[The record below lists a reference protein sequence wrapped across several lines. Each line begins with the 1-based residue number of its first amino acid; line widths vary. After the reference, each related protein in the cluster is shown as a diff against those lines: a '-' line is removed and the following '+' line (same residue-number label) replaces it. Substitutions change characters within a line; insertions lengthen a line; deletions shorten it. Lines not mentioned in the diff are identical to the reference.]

1 MARNQTFSVSLN
13 LLTQNFQKGV
23 KTIQSSLNNLK
34 MQFRNFA
41 AALGAGIGISEVMS
55 NMIDSAKKLDKA
67 QTVLKNVS
75 DGIEG
80 YGQNQRFVMDLS
92 KKYNQELTTLMGN
105 YAKFHSAASNAG
117 MALEDQQYIYESL
130 TRAAAFYNLT
140 ADETNGVML
149 AVNQMISKGK
159 VSSEE
164 LRRQLGERLPG
175 AMNLAAQAMGVSTAE
190 LDKMIRDGKVMAT
203 DLLPKLAKELNKV
216 TRNIDVDTLQGAL
229 NRVENSFTNLTSK
242 LNIGKTYKNILNGV
256 SGGLDYIA
264 ENLRKV
270 KQSIAIAIGT
280 LAGKPMIQKITTTW
294 TDFFSN
300 LESSVEKSKKKLDR
314 LRESA
319 MIHSTRHGI
328 KIDADTLQ
336 PLGPAPVDPKALK
349 SYERLKFLADDYA
362 DTQKI
367 LAKQQDEL
375 NNKIG
380 TMGKKFAVG
389 LKNILKF
396 VGVQAMY
403 MAIAAAISAIVTKLV
418 SWYTE
423 QKRIKNLIEDTREEL
438 DKMVNEIGGQ
448 ETSLSTNLSVY
459 ENEDGTATET
469 ERIAALKRIN
479 ELLGLE
485 GKAAF
490 TLESANKDVNKAV
503 KDRIALI
510 KKEQEY
516 QARLSKQI
524 ELQNKQKELE
534 NEKEKNLE
542 EKEKLREQLKT
553 SPTQDVKMMRAAKMN
568 SLDTRNKQIDAELGK
583 IAEMLKEN
591 GDELEKLEA
600 GASERQTEIAKT
612 GSTGGGGGDELTGV
626 TAEYKEIQDEY
637 NKNLRTLN
645 KQKEHQLLT
654 EDEYNKELEK
664 LVLKTAESILAL
676 NNFDENTDAFA
687 KGIID
692 AAKVYVANAQKED
705 KVKDELDNY
714 YKSVNELKQ
723 QYRNGLITSKQLSDG
738 MFDLLEEVVM
748 TVGGMKKLSGAASN
762 LAMMFKQ
769 QSRRRVFDA
778 IADESAPQMG
788 EFDTTLSYKKES
800 SEMYQENADYIRDYA
815 SQLDTYIESLKE
827 YKDEL
832 TGDDLDKLNDY
843 IDELETNLDKL
854 TTQADSFA
862 QAAKFAEVQE
872 DIKNMKKE
880 LAEGIWDNISG
891 IATAAERL
899 TNSFKSMKETLNNPE
914 VDGWEKFI
922 TIFTTIISTI
932 ETIVSVIKTF
942 NTALQIAEGLS
953 MAMTAAEAAGIP
965 VEIEKIAL
973 MTAEAQ
979 VAKQVAVAKHMSAA
993 ASVPY
998 PANLAAI
1005 ASTSAALAAAFA
1017 AIPAFAEGGY
1027 VKSASTIGDH
1037 NLVRVNGN
1045 ELILNT
1051 QQQGTLWNLLNGSGI
1066 MNGSGSG
1073 NVSFEIRGDKL
1084 VGVLNNYKK
1093 KKSK

>member
-13 LLTQNFQKGV
+13 LLTKNFQNGV

-41 AALGAGIGISEVMS
+41 AALGAGIGIGEVMS

-67 QTVLKNVS
+67 QTVLRNVS
-75 DGIEG
+75 DDIEG
-80 YGQNQRFVMDLS
+80 YGQNQRFVMEIS
-92 KKYNQELTTLMGN
+92 KKYNQELTTLMNN

-130 TRAAAFYNLT
+130 TRAAAFFNLT
-140 ADETNGVML
+140 ADETNSTMF
-149 AVNQMISKGK
+149 AVQQMMSKGK
-159 VSSEE
+159 IQSEE
-164 LRRQLGERLPG
+164 FIRQFAERIPG
-175 AMNLAAQAMGVSTAE
+175 ALAIAADAYGVTSGDM
-190 LDKMIRDGKVMAT
+190 LKMIQSGNLMAT
-203 DLLPKLAKELNKV
+203 DLLPKLAKELNNV

-264 ENLRKV
+264 DNLRKV

-319 MIHSTRHGI
+319 MIHSTKHGI

-438 DKMVNEIGGQ
+438 DKMANEIGGQ
-448 ETSLSTNLSVY
+448 EALLKINQSVY
-459 ENEDGTATET
+459 NDENATET

-490 TLESANKDVNKAV
+490 TLESANEDVNKAV
-503 KDRIALI
+503 EDRINLI

-534 NEKEKNLE
+534 NEKEKNLK
-542 EKEKLREQLKT
+542 EKEELREQLKT

-568 SLDTRNKQIDAELGK
+568 SLDTRNKQIDAELGE
-583 IAEMLKEN
+583 IAKMLVEN
-591 GDELEKLEA
+591 GEKLTELEE
-600 GASERQTEIAKT
+600 GVSERQAEIVKT
-612 GSTGGGGGDELTGV
+612 GITGVGGGGELTGV

-645 KQKEHQLLT
+645 EQKKHQLLT

-676 NNFDENTDAFA
+676 NDIDENTDSFA

-692 AAKVYVANAQKED
+692 AAKAYVANAQKED

-714 YKSVNELKQ
+714 YKSVKALYNQYNNGVITHKKLEDEL
-723 QYRNGLITSKQLSDG
+723 YN
-738 MFDLLEEVVM
+738 LLEETLLAVSAM
-748 TVGGMKKLSGAASN
+748 GDLTGAAEK
-762 LAMMFKQ
+762 LAESFKKQ
-769 QSRRRVFDA
+769 KREKTIDA
-778 IADESAPQMG
+778 ISNESAPQMG

-899 TNSFKSMKETLNNPE
+899 TNSFKSMKETMNDPD
-914 VDGWEKFI
+914 VSGWEKFI

-979 VAKQVAVAKHMSAA
+979 IAKQVAVAKHMSAA

-1005 ASTSAALAAAFA
+1005 ATTSAALAAAFA
-1017 AIPAFAEGGY
+1017 AIPAFANGGIIQG
-1027 VKSASTIGDH
+1027 SSTTGDK
-1037 NLVRVNGN
+1037 NIARVNAG
-1045 ELILNT
+1045 EMILNKA
-1051 QQQGTLWNLLNGSGI
+1051 QQATLFSAIASGNLG
-1066 MNGSGSG
+1066 GSG

-1084 VGVLNNYKK
+1084 VGVLNNYQKK
-1093 KKSK
+1093 ISK